1 MADSRIIKTIETLV
15 EMAADETQDEEQI
28 LKIVWDD
35 LPEEAI
41 KLLAYQ
47 RIVQLSAL
55 ALALDSGDTT
65 KIALALEILDLES
78 LDDLCAA
85 DLETMDIISKTIS
98 KMRREG

>member
-1 MADSRIIKTIETLV
+1 MADSRIVKTIQTLI

-47 RIVQLSAL
+47 RIEQLSAL

-65 KIALALEILDLES
+65 KIALALENLDLES
-78 LDDLCAA
+78 LDDLSAT
-85 DLETMDIISKTIS
+85 DLEAMDIISQTIS

>member
-1 MADSRIIKTIETLV
+1 
-15 EMAADETQDEEQI
+15 
-28 LKIVWDD
+28 

-47 RIVQLSAL
+47 RIAQLNAL

-65 KIALALEILDLES
+65 KIALALENLDLES
-78 LDDLCAA
+78 LDDLSAA
-85 DLETMDIISKTIS
+85 GLETMDIISKTIS